1 MNKHALSTLL
11 YHGSLEK
18 LKLLA
23 VRLAVPLGHFDL
35 RFIDTA
41 VHALLCLP
49 TSNLITLMSWLCW
62 QAGEFILHTHPL
74 EIEQ

>member
-49 TSNLITLMSWLCW
+49 TSNFQPYHTDVLAMLASW
-62 QAGEFILHTHPL
+62 
-74 EIEQ
+74 